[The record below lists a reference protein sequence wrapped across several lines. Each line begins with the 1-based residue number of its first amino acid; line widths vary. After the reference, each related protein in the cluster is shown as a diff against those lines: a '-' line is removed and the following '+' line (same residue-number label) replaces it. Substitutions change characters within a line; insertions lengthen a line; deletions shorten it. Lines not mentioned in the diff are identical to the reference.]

1 MLLWRFPGYAP
12 ESIAPLQSAL
22 PIEPWR
28 IMIASI
34 QALVFILTLLLAI
47 PTGAVMPDAR
57 PKRYLPGLI
66 ESDEELANIDPLA
79 GDQDVE
85 NN

>member
-1 MLLWRFPGYAP
+1 DAAAMT
-12 ESIAPLQSAL
+12 PLQSAL

-28 IMIASI
+28 ILIASV
-34 QALVFILTLLLAI
+34 QALVIILTLLLAI

-66 ESDEELANIDPLA
+66 ENDDELAEIDPLA